1 MEFFFVF
8 LNFIYLLIFKNLKS
22 FLFNPN
28 PAKIEAPGMK
38 KNLHIVSLVVTLYF
52 ISVTIPGW
60 AYQEIE
66 VKNGGTIQGKA
77 TLIGKM
83 PFPRIYHL
91 ILFPNIDM
99 CAEID
104 TDDEMN
110 RVLDDFKVSPDGGL
124 KDVVV
129 TIQHVDAG
137 KPFNKEPINIVAEN
151 CKFLPDVSIIRQG
164 ETFKVDNLD
173 AVMHNSQVYQKE
185 RVKILLNIP
194 IPAEEVSD
202 GKITFKKHSKIMQ
215 MICGMHEFMQ
225 TWGYRVQNPYYSQTK
240 IDGNFKIDNIPPG
253 EYKLTAWHYLMKKQT
268 QKIKIAAGETVDL
281 SFVFNADKGVRPFY
295 ETMKSGRI
303 KKDAVYPG
311 TAKGKE
317 LGR

>member
-1 MEFFFVF
+1 
-8 LNFIYLLIFKNLKS
+8 
-22 FLFNPN
+22 
-28 PAKIEAPGMK
+28 MK
-38 KNLHIVSLVVTLYF
+38 KILSIITLIISISSLAST
-52 ISVTIPGW
+52 SGW
-60 AYQEIE
+60 AYQEME
-66 VKNGGTIQGKA
+66 VTNGGSIQGKV
-77 TLIGKM
+77 TLTGNM
-83 PFPRIYHL
+83 PYPRIYHL

-110 RVLDDFKVSPDGGL
+110 RVLEDFKVSPDGGL

-129 TIQHVDAG
+129 TLEHVDAG
-137 KPFNKEPINIVAEN
+137 KPFNKEPINITAEN
-151 CKFLPDVSIIRQG
+151 CKFLPDVNVIRQG
-164 ETFKVDNLD
+164 ESFKIDNID

-185 RVKILLNIP
+185 RGKILLNIP

-202 GKITFKKHSKIMQ
+202 GKITFKKKYKIMQ

-225 TWGYRVQNPYYSQTK
+225 TWGYRVQNPYYAQTK

-253 EYKLTAWHYLMKKQT
+253 EYKVTAWHYLIKRQS
-268 QKIKIAAGETVDL
+268 QKVKIAAGETFDL
-281 SFVFNADKGVRPFY
+281 NFEFDADKVIRPFY
-295 ETMKSGRI
+295 ETIKSGRI

>member
-1 MEFFFVF
+1 
-8 LNFIYLLIFKNLKS
+8 
-22 FLFNPN
+22 
-28 PAKIEAPGMK
+28 MK
-38 KNLHIVSLVVTLYF
+38 KILSIVTLI
-52 ISVTIPGW
+52 ISISSLASTSGW
-60 AYQEIE
+60 AYQEME
-66 VKNGGTIQGKA
+66 VTNGGSIQGKV
-77 TLIGKM
+77 TLVGKM
-83 PFPRIYHL
+83 PYPRIYHL
-91 ILFPNIDM
+91 VLFPNIDM

-110 RVLDDFKVSPDGGL
+110 RVLEDFKVSPDGGL

-129 TIQHVDAG
+129 TLEHVDAG
-137 KPFNKEPINIVAEN
+137 KPFNKEPINITAEN
-151 CKFLPDVSIIRQG
+151 CKFLPDVNVIRQG
-164 ETFKVDNLD
+164 ESFKIDNID

-185 RVKILLNIP
+185 RGKILLNIP

-202 GKITFKKHSKIMQ
+202 GKITFKKKYKIMQ

-225 TWGYRVQNPYYSQTK
+225 TWGYRVQNPYYAQTK

-253 EYKLTAWHYLMKKQT
+253 EYKVTAWHYLIKRQS
-268 QKIKIAAGETVDL
+268 QKVKIAAGETFDL
-281 SFVFNADKGVRPFY
+281 NFEFDADKVIRPFY
-295 ETMKSGRI
+295 ETIKSGRI

>member
-1 MEFFFVF
+1 
-8 LNFIYLLIFKNLKS
+8 
-22 FLFNPN
+22 
-28 PAKIEAPGMK
+28 MK
-38 KNLHIVSLVVTLYF
+38 KNLHILSLIVTLF
-52 ISVTIPGW
+52 FVSVTIPGW

-99 CAEID
+99 CAEVD

-185 RVKILLNIP
+185 RGKILLNIP

-202 GKITFKKHSKIMQ
+202 GKITFKKHYKIMQ

-281 SFVFNADKGVRPFY
+281 SFVFNADKVVRPFY

>member
-1 MEFFFVF
+1 
-8 LNFIYLLIFKNLKS
+8 
-22 FLFNPN
+22 
-28 PAKIEAPGMK
+28 MK
-38 KNLHIVSLVVTLYF
+38 KILSIVTLI
-52 ISVTIPGW
+52 ISISSLASTSGW
-60 AYQEIE
+60 TYQEME
-66 VKNGGTIQGKA
+66 VANGGTIQGRV
-77 TLIGKM
+77 TLSGKM
-83 PFPRIYHL
+83 PYPRIYHL

-99 CAEID
+99 CAEVD

-110 RVLDDFKVSPDGGL
+110 RVLEDFKVSPDGGL

-129 TIQHVDAG
+129 TLEHVDAG
-137 KPFNKEPINIVAEN
+137 KPFNKEPINITAEN
-151 CKFLPDVSIIRQG
+151 CKFLPDVNVIRQG
-164 ETFKVDNLD
+164 ESFKIDNID

-185 RVKILLNIP
+185 RGKILLNIP

-202 GKITFKKHSKIMQ
+202 GKITFKRKYKIMQ

-225 TWGYRVQNPYYSQTK
+225 TWGYRVQNPYYAQTK

-253 EYKLTAWHYLMKKQT
+253 EYKVTAWHYLIKRQS
-268 QKIKIAAGETVDL
+268 QKVKIAAGETFDL
-281 SFVFNADKGVRPFY
+281 NFIFDADKVIRPFY
-295 ETMKSGRI
+295 ETIKSGRI

>member
-1 MEFFFVF
+1 VEFFFVF

-52 ISVTIPGW
+52 VSVTIPGW

-185 RVKILLNIP
+185 RGKILLNIP

-202 GKITFKKHSKIMQ
+202 GKITFKKHYKIMQ

-281 SFVFNADKGVRPFY
+281 SFVFNADKVVRPFY

>member
-1 MEFFFVF
+1 MKKILPIVT
-8 LNFIYLLIFKNLKS
+8 LIISIS
-22 FLFNPN
+22 FL
-28 PAKIEAPGMK
+28 
-38 KNLHIVSLVVTLYF
+38 VST
-52 ISVTIPGW
+52 SGW
-60 AYQEIE
+60 AYQEME
-66 VKNGGTIQGKA
+66 VTNGGTIQGKV
-77 TLIGKM
+77 TLIGEM
-83 PFPRIYHL
+83 PYPRIYHL
-91 ILFPNIDM
+91 VLFPNIDM

-110 RVLDDFKVSPDGGL
+110 RVLEDFKVSPDGGL

-129 TIQHVDAG
+129 TIKHVDAG
-137 KPFNKEPINIVAEN
+137 KPFNKEPINITAEN
-151 CKFLPDVSIIRQG
+151 CKFLPDVNVIRQG
-164 ETFKVDNLD
+164 ESFNIDNID

-185 RVKILLNIP
+185 RGKILLNIP

-202 GKITFKKHSKIMQ
+202 GKITFKKKYKIMQ

-225 TWGYRVQNPYYSQTK
+225 TWGYRVQNPYYAQTK

-253 EYKLTAWHYLMKKQT
+253 EYKVTAWHYLIKRQS
-268 QKIKIAAGETVDL
+268 QKVKIAAGETFDL
-281 SFVFNADKGVRPFY
+281 NFEFDADKVIRPFY
-295 ETMKSGRI
+295 ETIKSGRI

>member
-1 MEFFFVF
+1 
-8 LNFIYLLIFKNLKS
+8 
-22 FLFNPN
+22 
-28 PAKIEAPGMK
+28 MK
-38 KNLHIVSLVVTLYF
+38 KILSIVTLI
-52 ISVTIPGW
+52 ISISSLASTSGW
-60 AYQEIE
+60 AYQGME
-66 VKNGGTIQGKA
+66 VSNGGSIQGKV
-77 TLIGKM
+77 TLTGKM
-83 PFPRIYHL
+83 PYPRIYHL
-91 ILFPNIDM
+91 VLFPNIDM

-110 RVLDDFKVSPDGGL
+110 RVLEDFKVSPDGGL

-129 TIQHVDAG
+129 TLEHVDAG
-137 KPFNKEPINIVAEN
+137 KPFNKEPINITAEN
-151 CKFLPDVSIIRQG
+151 CKFLPDVNVIRQG
-164 ETFKVDNLD
+164 ESFKIDNID

-185 RVKILLNIP
+185 RGKILLNIP

-202 GKITFKKHSKIMQ
+202 GKITFKRKYKIMQ

-225 TWGYRVQNPYYSQTK
+225 TWGYRVQNPYYAQTK

-253 EYKLTAWHYLMKKQT
+253 EYKVTAWHYLIKRQS
-268 QKIKIAAGETVDL
+268 QKVKIAAGETFDL
-281 SFVFNADKGVRPFY
+281 NFEFDADKVIRPFY
-295 ETMKSGRI
+295 ETIKSGRI

>member
-1 MEFFFVF
+1 VEFFFVF

-52 ISVTIPGW
+52 VSVTIPGW
-60 AYQEIE
+60 AYQEVE

-185 RVKILLNIP
+185 RGKILLNIP

-202 GKITFKKHSKIMQ
+202 GKITFKKHYKIMQ

-268 QKIKIAAGETVDL
+268 QKIKIASGETVDL
-281 SFVFNADKGVRPFY
+281 SFVFNADKVVRPFY

>member
-1 MEFFFVF
+1 
-8 LNFIYLLIFKNLKS
+8 
-22 FLFNPN
+22 
-28 PAKIEAPGMK
+28 MK
-38 KNLHIVSLVVTLYF
+38 KNLHILSLIVTLF
-52 ISVTIPGW
+52 FVSVTIPGW

-99 CAEID
+99 CAEVD

-129 TIQHVDAG
+129 TIQHVNAG

-185 RVKILLNIP
+185 RGKILLNIP

-202 GKITFKKHSKIMQ
+202 GKITFKKHYKIMQ

-240 IDGNFKIDNIPPG
+240 IDGNFKINNIPPG

-281 SFVFNADKGVRPFY
+281 SFVFDADKVVRPFY

>member
-1 MEFFFVF
+1 
-8 LNFIYLLIFKNLKS
+8 
-22 FLFNPN
+22 
-28 PAKIEAPGMK
+28 MK
-38 KNLHIVSLVVTLYF
+38 KILSIITLIISISSLAST
-52 ISVTIPGW
+52 SGW
-60 AYQEIE
+60 AYQEME
-66 VKNGGTIQGKA
+66 VTNGGSIQGKV
-77 TLIGKM
+77 TLTGNM
-83 PFPRIYHL
+83 PYPRIYHL

-110 RVLDDFKVSPDGGL
+110 RVLEDFKVSPDGGL

-129 TIQHVDAG
+129 TLEHVDAG
-137 KPFNKEPINIVAEN
+137 KPFNKEPINITAEN
-151 CKFLPDVSIIRQG
+151 CKFLPDVNVIRQG
-164 ETFKVDNLD
+164 ESFKIDNID

-185 RVKILLNIP
+185 RGKILLNIP

-202 GKITFKKHSKIMQ
+202 GKITFKKKYKIMQ

-225 TWGYRVQNPYYSQTK
+225 TWGYRVQNPYYAQTK

-253 EYKLTAWHYLMKKQT
+253 EYKVTAWHYLIKRQS
-268 QKIKIAAGETVDL
+268 QKVKIAAGETFDL
-281 SFVFNADKGVRPFY
+281 NFEFDADTVIRPFY
-295 ETMKSGRI
+295 ETIKSGRI

>member
-1 MEFFFVF
+1 
-8 LNFIYLLIFKNLKS
+8 
-22 FLFNPN
+22 
-28 PAKIEAPGMK
+28 MK
-38 KNLHIVSLVVTLYF
+38 KNLLVLSLVVTLSF
-52 ISVTIPGW
+52 VSVSIPGW

-77 TLIGKM
+77 TLVGKM

-99 CAEID
+99 CAEVD

-129 TIQHVDAG
+129 TIQQVDAG
-137 KPFNKEPINIVAEN
+137 KPFNKKPIDIVAEN

-185 RVKILLNIP
+185 RGKILLNIP
-194 IPAEEVSD
+194 IPAEEVSE
-202 GKITFKKHSKIMQ
+202 GKITFKKKYKIMQ

-240 IDGNFKIDNIPPG
+240 IDGNFKIDNVPPG

-281 SFVFNADKGVRPFY
+281 SFVFNADKVVRPFY

>member
-1 MEFFFVF
+1 
-8 LNFIYLLIFKNLKS
+8 
-22 FLFNPN
+22 
-28 PAKIEAPGMK
+28 MK
-38 KNLHIVSLVVTLYF
+38 KILSIVTLI
-52 ISVTIPGW
+52 ISISSLAPTSGW
-60 AYQEIE
+60 AYQEME
-66 VKNGGTIQGKA
+66 VSNGGSLQGKG
-77 TLIGKM
+77 TLTGKM
-83 PFPRIYHL
+83 PYPRIYHL
-91 ILFPNIDM
+91 VLFPNIDM

-110 RVLDDFKVSPDGGL
+110 RVLEDFKVSPDGGL

-129 TIQHVDAG
+129 TLELVDAG
-137 KPFNKEPINIVAEN
+137 KPFNKEPINITAEN
-151 CKFLPDVSIIRQG
+151 CKFLPDVNVIRQG
-164 ETFKVDNLD
+164 ESFKIDNID

-185 RVKILLNIP
+185 RGKILLNIP

-202 GKITFKKHSKIMQ
+202 GKITFKKKYKIMQ

-225 TWGYRVQNPYYSQTK
+225 TWGYRVQNPYYAQTK

-253 EYKLTAWHYLMKKQT
+253 EYKVTAWHYLIKRQS
-268 QKIKIAAGETVDL
+268 QKVKIAAGETFDL
-281 SFVFNADKGVRPFY
+281 NFEFDADKVIRPFY
-295 ETMKSGRI
+295 ETIKSGRI